1 MALADLNG
9 DGRLDVVV
17 VDPQSLPGPVL
28 SVHLGNGDG
37 TFQAAQA
44 SGNANGGLPAVLAV
58 GDLNGDGKLNRST
71 KATVVFVK

>member
-1 MALADLNG
+1 
-9 DGRLDVVV
+9 
-17 VDPQSLPGPVL
+17 L

-71 KATVVFVK
+71 KDWHSEVLL